1 MNILEELIKREFLS
15 DLEDALANKIE
26 IDGHEL
32 NWIDEQLHNLQ
43 DIQCE
48 NVDFSM
54 FEVRKILKLT
64 HKVYLVLIQSI
75 WQNQRFQNV
84 ENLFTLNKFKND
96 LEEIKKHFTM

>member
-1 MNILEELIKREFLS
+1 VNILEELIKREFLS

-54 FEVRKILKLT
+54 FEVRTILKLT

>member
-54 FEVRKILKLT
+54 FEVRTILKLT